1 MKEFRD
7 TYNDHTVLMTAWY
20 PELQAASVAQVSD
33 EVLRELL
40 DDPRVAY
47 MEAVRWTTTVL
58 HDVYRKT
65 ATKLTVV

>member
-1 MKEFRD
+1 MEFVDVDSMKEFRD

-47 MEAVRWTTTVL
+47 MEAVR
-58 HDVYRKT
+58 
-65 ATKLTVV
+65 